1 SKDDKLRLRMQA
13 EYFRQSGKT
22 LDVVLLQ
29 EVWTDEYV
37 TLLKDAAA
45 EAGLVHA
52 TTFDGGVLGAGLL
65 LLSRFTFTDVAF
77 RPYSVRGEA
86 GALQGEAMAGK
97 GIGYARVQLPYGG
110 RCTALHIFNT
120 HTHANWV
127 HSVTPDAQ
135 LPDVKVP
142 TDTFAPYRTAN
153 ILDAVAF
160 VKPILVAAQ
169 AAGDLVLAGGDW
181 NVPVDNLE
189 AALLL
194 ELLPGLR
201 DAWQLAGHSAL
212 DSKGNTCGDPGNVY
226 TGSIIGGY
234 VPERIDFLWTNSSRV
249 LECETVLK
257 IMPGTSLNY
266 SDHFGVYGIISC
278 EVDNNEPC
286 AVALVRPMAFPE
298 QRSGNTDAAAIGC
311 WGPTGGD
318 INLRD
323 RQASAAA
330 TLPRSASSGGPFR
343 VAPGPI
349 AESKVAA
356 DPTSDDSGGTTRH
369 KLSRRVRLLQLARE
383 QLRAGID
390 ATTAGQK
397 RLLRRTVLF
406 AAVTLVA
413 IAVQLYGIIAETD
426 HWAKRLA
433 AAVAVAVA
441 PAALGLC
448 LSQVVW
454 MSMGTAG
461 RRGFGQLLRMV
472 EVWETVARAEVD
484 G

>member
-1 SKDDKLRLRMQA
+1 MDSPGQIKVLTFNTWGLPLASKDDKLRLRMQA

-37 TLLKDAAA
+37 ALLKDAAA

-65 LLSRFTFTDVAF
+65 VLSRFPFTDVAF
-77 RPYSVRGEA
+77 RPYSVRGEP
-86 GALQGEAMAGK
+86 GALQGEAMSGK

-110 RCTALHIFNT
+110 RCTTLHIFNT

-127 HSVTPDAQ
+127 HSVTPDAH

-142 TDTFAPYRTAN
+142 TDAFAPYRTAN
-153 ILDAVAF
+153 ILDAIAF
-160 VKPILVAAQ
+160 VKPILVAAE

-189 AALLL
+189 AALLV

-257 IMPGTSLNY
+257 IMPGTTLNY
-266 SDHFGVYGIISC
+266 SEDTEIWRAPLSG
-278 EVDNNEPC
+278 
-286 AVALVRPMAFPE
+286 AF
-298 QRSGNTDAAAIGC
+298 QG
-311 WGPTGGD
+311 
-318 INLRD
+318 
-323 RQASAAA
+323 
-330 TLPRSASSGGPFR
+330 
-343 VAPGPI
+343 
-349 AESKVAA
+349 
-356 DPTSDDSGGTTRH
+356 
-369 KLSRRVRLLQLARE
+369 LA
-383 QLRAGID
+383 G
-390 ATTAGQK
+390 
-397 RLLRRTVLF
+397 
-406 AAVTLVA
+406 
-413 IAVQLYGIIAETD
+413 
-426 HWAKRLA
+426 
-433 AAVAVAVA
+433 
-441 PAALGLC
+441 
-448 LSQVVW
+448 
-454 MSMGTAG
+454 
-461 RRGFGQLLRMV
+461 
-472 EVWETVARAEVD
+472 
-484 G
+484 